1 MKEIHYRIV
10 FRKLYS
16 KNTKRFVQYLIKEFK
31 FAKEKAEGL
40 LKFSPAVLYD
50 SPNKN
55 RIKMALKD
63 LKTMGASLSVHT
75 VIKDEKLP
83 FLIDNQHLKW
93 ISKLLNMTLRT
104 GVDTTLVYVVVQPM
118 QPGEILIPLTGRED
132 EIEKSFRQSDSVYAI
147 DDNKLLFL
155 GFATDHVGFQILIP
169 KIVKAIEKIVKNKVI
184 IETGEAIFPEDG
196 YSFYELIHEAQERL
210 HRFVRASEKTITI
223 PIEERTSE
231 ALGLEN
237 RNLNGINIYS
247 TCFTKARGA
256 FFYEL
261 LVMDQEILWYGLRR
275 LPISDQ
281 KLFFLRL
288 PYNYSL
294 IKFLSEKIKTQAPA
308 KTTPNAE
315 HKLKDLISKMKVEK
329 NLIER
334 KKNQSSIITKLNRLA
349 AFSTIPS
356 VALQVYNLAM
366 DPTSDIDDIQ
376 KIIQLDQALTLKLL
390 KIVNSAFYGLSQ
402 KVNSV
407 KEAVIVIGTDE
418 IMNMAFGLS
427 ISESFKASNLEKLI
441 DPDELWK
448 HSVGTALIGKYLCS
462 NMKAYADE
470 GIFTAC
476 ILHDIGK
483 LFLIENFPDLYR
495 RILEDSEQTGVPAY
509 DLEEEIF
516 GNNHGVIGGIIAK
529 KWNLP
534 DSLVQAISFHHHPS
548 SSTSHSRLAA
558 MTGFANYLS
567 HMALDSAD
575 DKNNNAN
582 AKGLLKDHLDI
593 LETIFENFTSK
604 SIDEAVENTRC
615 FLEEN
620 NDFFSIIS

>member
-10 FRKLYS
+10 FRKLSS
-16 KNTKRFVQYLIKEFK
+16 KNIKRFVQYLINEFE
-31 FAKEKAEGL
+31 FSKEKADGL

-50 SPNKN
+50 SPDKN
-55 RIKMALKD
+55 RIKMVLSD
-63 LKTMGASLSVHT
+63 LKAMGASLSVHT

-83 FLIDNQHLKW
+83 FFIDRLHLKW
-93 ISKLLNMTLRT
+93 ISKLLNMTLRA
-104 GVDTTLVYVVVQPM
+104 GVDTALVYVVVQSTK
-118 QPGEILIPLTGRED
+118 PGDTLIPLTERED
-132 EIEKSFRQSDSVYAI
+132 EIEKGFRQSDSVYAI

-155 GFATDHVGFQILIP
+155 GFATDHAGFQILIP

-184 IETGEAIFPEDG
+184 VKTGEAVFPEDG
-196 YSFYELIHEAQERL
+196 YSFYELIHEAQKRL
-210 HRFVRASEKTITI
+210 HLFVRSGKEIKAI
-223 PIEERTSE
+223 PVKERTSGK
-231 ALGLEN
+231 LDLEN
-237 RNLNGINIYS
+237 QNLTGINIYS
-247 TCFTKARGA
+247 ICFTKARGA

-261 LVMDQEILWYGLRR
+261 LMMDQEILWYGLRR

-281 KLFFLRL
+281 KRFFLRL
-288 PYNYSL
+288 PYDSSL
-294 IKFLSEKIKTQAPA
+294 IGFLSGKIKKQTPAKIKT
-308 KTTPNAE
+308 KAE
-315 HKLKDLISKMKVEK
+315 HKLKELISKMEVEK

-349 AFSTIPS
+349 ALSTIPA

-366 DPTSDIDDIQ
+366 DTTSNIDDIQ

-407 KEAVIVIGTDE
+407 KEAVIIIGTDE

-427 ISESFKASNLEKLI
+427 LSESFKASNLEGLI
-441 DPDELWK
+441 DPGELWK

-516 GNNHGVIGGIIAK
+516 GNNHGVIGGMLAK

-548 SSTSHSRLAA
+548 CSTSHSRLAA
-558 MTGFANYLS
+558 MSGFANYLS

-575 DKNNNAN
+575 NKDNFAN
-582 AKGLLKDHLDI
+582 AKVLLKDHLDI
-593 LETIFENFTSK
+593 LETIFKNFTRK

-620 NDFFSIIS
+620 NDFFSIVS